1 MQYVLKDPLRHYF
14 SKPYDL
20 VAIGSRRL
28 GNLCYIFYRPGET
41 SFDFNSG
48 LHNKHFGST

>member
-1 MQYVLKDPLRHYF
+1 MQYVLKDPLRQYF

-28 GNLCYIFYRPGET
+28 GNFM
-41 SFDFNSG
+41 
-48 LHNKHFGST
+48 LHFL